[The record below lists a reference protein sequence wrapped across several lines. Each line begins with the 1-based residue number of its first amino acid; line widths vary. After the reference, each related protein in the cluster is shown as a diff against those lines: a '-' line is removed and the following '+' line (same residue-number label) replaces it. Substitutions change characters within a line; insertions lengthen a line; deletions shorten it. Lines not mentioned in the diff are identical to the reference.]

1 MVRCLLLVIYS
12 LEHRVNVSKEAFRAC
27 PTGKWSRRQPKTRRR
42 DCVSFLAWQRLRTEL
57 EEVSAWW
64 EVWAVR
70 SLGIRAQTAN
80 PVTGPRIS
88 WRSWA
93 EQTAQV
99 TYWMFAITRVGWPV
113 SIKHCVLVM
122 FLKDLKNHHKLVF
135 SFLLLITE
143 SCLKVCYFHFNGVI
157 NGVWWPKQTWSE
169 KKKQSCAGAL

>member
-1 MVRCLLLVIYS
+1 M
-12 LEHRVNVSKEAFRAC
+12 F
-27 PTGKWSRRQPKTRRR
+27 PRRHSGHAQPESGPDDNRRLAGGT
-42 DCVSFLAWQRLRTEL
+42 VSFLAWQRLRTEL